1 MRPASEDAY
10 LLIKHVKA
18 SIMSIRIDP
27 EEREYEALLALAG
40 DISGQRVLEVGCG
53 NGRITTH
60 LAPHAAHITAI
71 DPNEERIALAQTNL
85 PPELAHKISYYTLAL
100 EELPPGE
107 KFDLVL
113 LSWSL

>member
-1 MRPASEDAY
+1 
-10 LLIKHVKA
+10 
-18 SIMSIRIDP
+18 MSIRIDP
-27 EEREYEALLALAG
+27 EEREFEALLALAG
-40 DISGQRVLEVGCG
+40 DLAGQRVLEVGCG

-71 DPNEERIALAQTNL
+71 DPDEERIAAANARL
-85 PPELAHKISYYTLAL
+85 PPELAHKISYRALPL

-107 KFDLVL
+107 KFDMVL

>member
-40 DISGQRVLEVGCG
+40 DLSGQRVLEVGCG

-60 LAPHAAHITAI
+60 LAPHAAHITTTDWNQRNGRTA
-71 DPNEERIALAQTNL
+71 NTNIIL
-85 PPELAHKISYYTLAL
+85 ELDTDR
-100 EELPPGE
+100 
-107 KFDLVL
+107 FF
-113 LSWSL
+113 SLMEQGLK

>member
-1 MRPASEDAY
+1 MP
-10 LLIKHVKA
+10 
-18 SIMSIRIDP
+18 IRIDP
-27 EEREYEALLALAG
+27 EEREFEALLALAG
-40 DISGQRVLEVGCG
+40 DLSGQRVLEVGCG

-71 DPNEERIALAQTNL
+71 DPNAERIAQAKAKL
-85 PPELAHKISYYTLAL
+85 PPELAHKISYLPIPL

-107 KFDLVL
+107 TFNRVL

>member
-1 MRPASEDAY
+1 
-10 LLIKHVKA
+10 
-18 SIMSIRIDP
+18 MSIRIDP
-27 EEREYEALLALAG
+27 EESEFEALLALAG
-40 DISGQRVLEVGCG
+40 DLTGQRVLEVGCG

-71 DPNEERIALAQTNL
+71 DPNEDRIAIAKANL
-85 PPELAHKISYYTLAL
+85 PPELTHKISYLNLPL

-107 KFDLVL
+107 LFDMVL

>member
-1 MRPASEDAY
+1 M
-10 LLIKHVKA
+10 
-18 SIMSIRIDP
+18 
-27 EEREYEALLALAG
+27 AG
-40 DISGQRVLEVGCG
+40 NLTGQRVLEVGCG

-60 LAPHAAHITAI
+60 LAPHATHITAI
-71 DPNEERIALAQTNL
+71 DPNAERIAQAQAKL
-85 PPELAHKISYYTLAL
+85 PQELAHKISYSALSL

>member
-1 MRPASEDAY
+1 
-10 LLIKHVKA
+10 
-18 SIMSIRIDP
+18 MSIRIDP
-27 EEREYEALLALAG
+27 EEREFEALLTLAG
-40 DISGQRVLEVGCG
+40 NLTGQRVLEVGCG

-71 DPNEERIALAQTNL
+71 DPDAERIAQAKAKL
-85 PPELAHKISYYTLAL
+85 PPELAHKISYQALAL